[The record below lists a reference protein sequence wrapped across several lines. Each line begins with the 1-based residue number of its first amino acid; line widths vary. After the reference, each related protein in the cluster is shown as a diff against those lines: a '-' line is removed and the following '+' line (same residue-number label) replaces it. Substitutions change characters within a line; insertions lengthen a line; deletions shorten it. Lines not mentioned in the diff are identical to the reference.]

1 MKKPGWLKNAIAK
14 PNGYY
19 SPKGELLKSKSLTQA
34 ECDEWNGVKAKAPA
48 PKPAPEPVAEEVVEE
63 VVEEV
68 EEVETDEPVEME
80 STPIEEA
87 MESADKEEKS
97 EPVELSQFKPK
108 RKGLLFG
115 G

>member
-19 SPKGELLKSKSLTQA
+19 SQKGELLKSKSLTQA

-48 PKPAPEPVAEEVVEE
+48 PAPAPEPTPEPVVEPVAEEV
-63 VVEEV
+63 
-68 EEVETDEPVEME
+68 ETDESVEEE

-87 MESADKEEKS
+87 MEAASEEEDSK
-97 EPVELSQFKPK
+97 PVELNQFKPK